1 MVKTNVNY
9 SGVTMNKKQSAALKA
24 AEYIKDNMI
33 LGLGT
38 GSTAYYLIQKVG
50 ELLKSGYNLK
60 CVATSFETEK
70 LAKDLNIPLYD
81 PDELGHVDLIIDG
94 VDEIDP
100 AFNAIKG
107 GGGALLRE
115 KIVASLSK
123 KVIWIMDDSKLVP
136 ALGKFPLPVEI
147 IRFGHKQLLKKME
160 VLGLNPVLRMA
171 QEKPFLTDSNNY
183 IVDLHLGEN
192 FKITEIK
199 TLLDNLVGVVETGL
213 FLNLCDIIVV
223 GFDQEAKVFI
233 NNK

>member
-1 MVKTNVNY
+1 
-9 SGVTMNKKQSAALKA
+9 
-24 AEYIKDNMI
+24 
-33 LGLGT
+33 
-38 GSTAYYLIQKVG
+38 
-50 ELLKSGYNLK
+50 
-60 CVATSFETEK
+60 
-70 LAKDLNIPLYD
+70 
-81 PDELGHVDLIIDG
+81 
-94 VDEIDP
+94 
-100 AFNAIKG
+100 
-107 GGGALLRE
+107 
-115 KIVASLSK
+115 
-123 KVIWIMDDSKLVP
+123 MDDSKLVP